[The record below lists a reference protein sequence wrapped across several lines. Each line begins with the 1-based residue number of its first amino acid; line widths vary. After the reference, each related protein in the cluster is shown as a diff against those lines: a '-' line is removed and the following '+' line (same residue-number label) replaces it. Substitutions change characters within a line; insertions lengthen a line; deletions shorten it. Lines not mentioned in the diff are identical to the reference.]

1 MPMQFSEVLKPHELP
16 AAWGSPAKPDLPLKV
31 RFIYGIGWFIL
42 LIVGSLQNNLIIAYI
57 RELQGEL
64 GLSPFEASCVSA
76 AYYMGNVWVTVVL
89 FKFRQHYGLRIF
101 FFVIFCILIAV
112 NLLELFYKDFSIIL
126 IARFGNGL
134 VGSGLSILTIFY
146 ALEML
151 GAKFRPLM
159 FPLSVG
165 LIQIGAAL
173 SRFITAFMSVNDSPY
188 LMNFFETGLVLLA
201 FGVFVLIELPPS
213 RVDKSFYWAD
223 FSIIFYAIASAICC
237 FVFSVVTIIWWNY
250 DFIAY
255 LLCIAM
261 ICFGVFFIIEYF
273 KKYPFINLKFIFNI
287 HLLEVAICG
296 AFVRMCLAEQ
306 TTGAAGLFRDVLG
319 FSDYQ
324 LSSYYGVVS
333 LGALCGGI
341 LCTLTMQYV
350 RVYGMIL
357 SAIGMIVIGSFL
369 SIRLSIYVM
378 PHDLYLGQFL
388 IAAASVFFIGPLMT
402 NGLLLGLARGVNY
415 IMTFAAVFLFSQ
427 GVFGLLGSSLIN
439 YFIKIRTSQHLQD
452 IINHTPFISNSEV
465 SFHTLASKEAGIL
478 AYQDLFYLIGIC
490 SLVLFIILLIRYLR
504 FKLMAFHPIGR
515 ELKILKNKSIMANER
530 SAKILNQLEKNI
542 INEENR

>member
-1 MPMQFSEVLKPHELP
+1 M
-16 AAWGSPAKPDLPLKV
+16 
-31 RFIYGIGWFIL
+31 
-42 LIVGSLQNNLIIAYI
+42 
-57 RELQGEL
+57 
-64 GLSPFEASCVSA
+64 
-76 AYYMGNVWVTVVL
+76 
-89 FKFRQHYGLRIF
+89 
-101 FFVIFCILIAV
+101 
-112 NLLELFYKDFSIIL
+112 
-126 IARFGNGL
+126 
-134 VGSGLSILTIFY
+134 
-146 ALEML
+146 
-151 GAKFRPLM
+151 
-159 FPLSVG
+159 
-165 LIQIGAAL
+165 
-173 SRFITAFMSVNDSPY
+173 
-188 LMNFFETGLVLLA
+188 
-201 FGVFVLIELPPS
+201 
-213 RVDKSFYWAD
+213 
-223 FSIIFYAIASAICC
+223 
-237 FVFSVVTIIWWNY
+237 
-250 DFIAY
+250 
-255 LLCIAM
+255 
-261 ICFGVFFIIEYF
+261 
-273 KKYPFINLKFIFNI
+273 
-287 HLLEVAICG
+287 
-296 AFVRMCLAEQ
+296 
-306 TTGAAGLFRDVLG
+306 G